1 MIIAVPTLAIRRQFV
16 LTDIATAEAG
26 LAADRPLVKVAVVVI
41 LNNPFAGKPFT
52 EDLSPL
58 IAPSATLGSAMAAAA
73 VAAMGG
79 APIESYGKGAV
90 VGLNGEQEHGIALI
104 TTPFGDALRA
114 GIGGGQAWISSFSKR
129 AAPGTVIDV
138 PLAHKDAL
146 YVRSHYDGISV
157 HLPDAPLPDEIAI
170 LAAFASRGRLNARL
184 GGVEAAEIVG
194 EDGLR

>member
-26 LAADRPLVKVAVVVI
+26 LAADRPLVKVAVVVV

-58 IAPSATLGSAMAAAA
+58 IAPSAALGSAMAAAA

-90 VGLNGEQEHGIALI
+90 VGLAGEQEHGIALI

-184 GGVEAAEIVG
+184 GGVDAAEIVG

>member
-58 IAPSATLGSAMAAAA
+58 IAPSATLGSAMAAVA